1 MKLREVGIV
10 QNMSCLKMSNTILM
24 IKKILL
30 GLFFIFLANSILA
43 EEIELLHADEWLLPK
58 QAVTILEM
66 PAISKSMQQLQKN
79 MNSSL
84 LLKYPGG
91 DEGTLWVNELRSWLI
106 ALGLSSKRIE
116 LVQGSV
122 NPATIE
128 FEILTDKL
136 NINSTVANKEL
147 L

>member
-1 MKLREVGIV
+1 MNNAI
-10 QNMSCLKMSNTILM
+10 LKMNNS
-24 IKKILL
+24 LL
-30 GLFFIFLANSILA
+30 ILFFILITNSASTLAG
-43 EEIELLHADEWLLPK
+43 EIKLLHADEWLLPK
-58 QAVTILEM
+58 QAATILEM
-66 PAISKSMQQLQKN
+66 PAISKSMQQLQRD

-122 NPATIE
+122 NPTTVE
-128 FEILTDKL
+128 FEVL
-136 NINSTVANKEL
+136 SR
-147 L
+147 